1 MSDFAAKIAAFAW
14 KAQEAQDRVLQGVVK
29 EVGERLVERT
39 PVDAGEARSN
49 WQASVNTPQAV
60 HTPDLDP
67 SGQGA
72 IADIARTARAAKMGD
87 AVYVLNPA
95 PHIKSLEDGHSKQAP
110 AGMVAVTITEGRQII
125 DEVARKVAAG
135 AGMGSGDQ

>member
-1 MSDFAAKIAAFAW
+1 MSFADQIAAFTK
-14 KAQEAQDRVLQGVVK
+14 KAAERQDRVLQGVVK

-49 WQASVNTPQAV
+49 WQASVNSPVAI

-67 SGQGA
+67 TGAGA
-72 IADIARTARAAKMGD
+72 IADIGRVADRAKFGD
-87 AVYVLNPA
+87 AVYVLNAA

-110 AGMVAVTITEGRQII
+110 AGMVAVTVVEGRQII

-135 AGMGSGDQ
+135 AGTGEGQ